1 MNPVAG
7 RGVEGEAACPFG
19 MKGRSLPTGA
29 EAGGHGPDH
38 GGGTPPLIRRG
49 SRERPAT
56 VSQCSGAET
65 QMNTEGLFGAKKFLA
80 MRMRER
86 THLDATPIAAIFVE
100 SVAVETPSNTV
111 VTVFSQRE
119 TGVTS

>member
-1 MNPVAG
+1 
-7 RGVEGEAACPFG
+7 
-19 MKGRSLPTGA
+19 
-29 EAGGHGPDH
+29 
-38 GGGTPPLIRRG
+38 
-49 SRERPAT
+49 
-56 VSQCSGAET
+56 
-65 QMNTEGLFGAKKFLA
+65 MNTEGLFGAKKFLA